1 MEYQARGH
9 PPILVVLDAD
19 GEVTAGLDH
28 GGPEGRAQAVPG
40 HSRDRDCCH
49 LTCEMDGLSGGLGDG
64 GLVGGHYGCVL
75 HQ

>member
-49 LTCEMDGLSGGLGDG
+49 LTCEVAGATRGLGNG
-64 GLVGGHYGCVL
+64 GLVGGHYGDVL